1 MQRVFPIAPPS
12 RETIYLACASLI
24 FPLGLAG
31 LFFLINYSAKN
42 VTFVCHNDSLR
53 IKGSMYAR
61 TIPRSAIDLPQ
72 AKIIDLGAAPPYRLH
87 RRINGTAVK
96 GYREG
101 WFRLNNRRKA
111 LVFVTDPTKV
121 VILPTRQDYIIM
133 FSAAQPERLL
143 EALEGKSPQ
152 TDFTISPAHTTVT
165 MIMLLPTAGALAV
178 PALLFYL
185 AHAGGRIRFTVLGD
199 TLRIQGL
206 LRDRKIARKDLRR
219 ENIRRVNLDYE
230 QEFKPSWRTWGIGLP
245 GCKAG
250 WFRLKSKEKALLF
263 LTDRQKAVYI
273 PTTRKYCLLLS
284 PNQPDEFV
292 RALQQG

>member
-111 LVFVTDPTKV
+111 LVLRPPICTCRWPRTVTATFCR
-121 VILPTRQDYIIM
+121 LPVSGLTTLRDQPLPM
-133 FSAAQPERLL
+133 LSSVRRGSAASGESAPPMSWLWSNGMRVLIVWRSIRPL
-143 EALEGKSPQ
+143 SNKWSW
-152 TDFTISPAHTTVT
+152 DTTPRRD
-165 MIMLLPTAGALAV
+165 I
-178 PALLFYL
+178 
-185 AHAGGRIRFTVLGD
+185 
-199 TLRIQGL
+199 LRAC
-206 LRDRKIARKDLRR
+206 DSARK
-219 ENIRRVNLDYE
+219 
-230 QEFKPSWRTWGIGLP
+230 
-245 GCKAG
+245 C
-250 WFRLKSKEKALLF
+250 
-263 LTDRQKAVYI
+263 
-273 PTTRKYCLLLS
+273 
-284 PNQPDEFV
+284 
-292 RALQQG
+292 